1 MDQNGLDRHSLDFET
16 KKTIIE
22 PAFIGVAEQLKIGLC
37 EKLLQALDNDED
49 ISEVTETCH
58 KKFICQLPEGGSLTL
73 VNPTLSLESFDKV
86 LTPFL
91 DTDMLFTRETEYFQT
106 LSIFVPIQDALD
118 RSNLKEEQIDL
129 CLLVGGSCLIPQVR
143 FALETA
149 FAKADTLNFETA
161 DAMQT
166 AVARG
171 AALNA
176 LSLAI
181 QERPIIQPICQ
192 ETIALATSNGPF
204 DLVPRGGTLP
214 WPPEG
219 GYREITNLM
228 LPQDS
233 PRNSVTVRVEV
244 VAREEA
250 GLHILMS
257 ELWDIP
263 APVKAGERIRL
274 EYRYD
279 ENQVLDVRAFHA
291 DRDDVKPLKERREHP
306 LTNISNPQVIKL
318 RIEETEEKLRTGVI
332 QPNERRNIVMN
343 LAEDC
348 AEIRQYEKAISRLSE
363 LLRQRN
369 EPDAYIINRM
379 ALYCGYMGDT
389 AREERLYAEA
399 SAADP
404 TISTPWFNLALLMHK
419 QKRFDEAK
427 HAIDMAIGLKGE
439 SAPYYVLLAQ
449 IVRDMGKDFAVKEFL
464 DIAEKRF
471 SKLSGQDEWEL
482 GWYITA
488 SEMRDNKDA
497 ASEARQERS
506 RRKAGTII
514 SSNESLGLLP
524 MMAA

>member
-1 MDQNGLDRHSLDFET
+1 
-16 KKTIIE
+16 
-22 PAFIGVAEQLKIGLC
+22 
-37 EKLLQALDNDED
+37 
-49 ISEVTETCH
+49 
-58 KKFICQLPEGGSLTL
+58 
-73 VNPTLSLESFDKV
+73 
-86 LTPFL
+86 
-91 DTDMLFTRETEYFQT
+91 
-106 LSIFVPIQDALD
+106 
-118 RSNLKEEQIDL
+118 
-129 CLLVGGSCLIPQVR
+129 
-143 FALETA
+143 
-149 FAKADTLNFETA
+149 
-161 DAMQT
+161 MQT

-204 DLVPRGGTLP
+204 DLVPRGGPLP

-219 GYREITNLM
+219 GYREITNLV
-228 LPQDS
+228 LAEDS
-233 PRNSVTVRVEV
+233 PRNPVTVRVEV

-250 GLHILMS
+250 ELHILMS

-291 DRDDVKPLKERREHP
+291 DRDDVKPLIERREHP

-332 QPNERRNIVMN
+332 QPHERKDIIVN

-369 EPDAYIINRM
+369 EPDAFIINRM
-379 ALYCGYMGDT
+379 ALYCGYMGD
-389 AREERLYAEA
+389 AVREEKLYVEA
-399 SAADP
+399 SVADP
-404 TISTPWFNLALLMHK
+404 TLSAPWFNLAILMHK
-419 QKRFDEAK
+419 QKRFDEAR
-427 HAIDMAIGLKGE
+427 HATDLAIGLKGE

-449 IVRDMGKDFAVKEFL
+449 IVRDMGYNFAVKEFL
-464 DIAEKRF
+464 DTAAKHF
-471 SKLSGQDEWEL
+471 VKLTEQDEWEL

-488 SEMRDNKDA
+488 SEMRNDTGA
-497 ASEARQERS
+497 ASEARLERS
-506 RRKAGTII
+506 RRKAWTVTTRSKSQGQ
-514 SSNESLGLLP
+514 LP

>member
-1 MDQNGLDRHSLDFET
+1 MTVDSGVNTVASLRQQSDDVHR
-16 KKTIIE
+16 I
-22 PAFIGVAEQLKIGLC
+22 
-37 EKLLQALDNDED
+37 
-49 ISEVTETCH
+49 
-58 KKFICQLPEGGSLTL
+58 LTL
-73 VNPTLSLESFDKV
+73 
-86 LTPFL
+86 FL

-118 RSNLKEEQIDL
+118 RSNLKEDQIDL
-129 CLLVGGSCLIPQVR
+129 CLQVGGSCQIPQVR

-149 FAKADTLNFETA
+149 FAKADTLNFATA

-204 DLVPRGGTLP
+204 DLVPRGGALP

-219 GYREITNLM
+219 GYREITNLR
-228 LPQDS
+228 LPEDS
-233 PRNSVTVRVEV
+233 PGNPVTVRVEV

-318 RIEETEEKLRTGVI
+318 RIEETEEKVRTGVI
-332 QPNERRNIVMN
+332 QPSERRNIVIN

-348 AEIRQYEKAISRLSE
+348 AEIRQYEKAISRLTE

-369 EPDAYIINRM
+369 EPDAHIINRM
-379 ALYCGYMGDT
+379 ALY
-389 AREERLYAEA
+389 
-399 SAADP
+399 SAIWEIQP
-404 TISTPWFNLALLMHK
+404 
-419 QKRFDEAK
+419 
-427 HAIDMAIGLKGE
+427 
-439 SAPYYVLLAQ
+439 
-449 IVRDMGKDFAVKEFL
+449 GKNGSMPRPVQP
-464 DIAEKRF
+464 IR
-471 SKLSGQDEWEL
+471 
-482 GWYITA
+482 
-488 SEMRDNKDA
+488 
-497 ASEARQERS
+497 
-506 RRKAGTII
+506 
-514 SSNESLGLLP
+514 P
-524 MMAA
+524 